1 MESIHIKAKAYS
13 NIFVDSDKGDDDK
26 QEIRLSVHVTGGYL
40 STRMSRESAKEM
52 IAALEAILASEVA

>member
-1 MESIHIKAKAYS
+1 MESIHIKAKNFS
-13 NIFVDSDKGDDDK
+13 NIFVEGAEGDDGK
-26 QEIRLSVHVTGGYL
+26 QEVFLSVHIIGSHC